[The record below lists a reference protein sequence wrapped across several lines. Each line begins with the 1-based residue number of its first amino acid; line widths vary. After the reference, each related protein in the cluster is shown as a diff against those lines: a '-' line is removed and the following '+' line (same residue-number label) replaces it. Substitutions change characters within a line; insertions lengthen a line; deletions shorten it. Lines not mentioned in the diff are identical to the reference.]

1 MNDQDAG
8 WDLEAD
14 VVVLGSGAAALV
26 AALAAHHHGA
36 GEVVILEKSGMVGG
50 TSAMSGGMMW
60 IPLNHHALEAGVE
73 DSIDDVVAYLDALA
87 PGLLDADTLSAY
99 LESGPEMVRFL
110 ADHTPARLRSFTGF
124 PDYQPNIVG
133 AKPHG
138 GRSLDNDVFP
148 FDELGTAATR
158 VNPPKTGVPKL
169 LSRYEDK
176 YGGVSDDELA
186 ERVRRDCRGQGQAL
200 VGSLFK
206 GALDRGIPVHYET
219 RARSLCTE
227 GGRIVGV
234 VAEQDQGTMR
244 VRARKG
250 VVIATGGF
258 EWNEQLV
265 KTFLRGPV
273 TGPISVP
280 EGEGDGLLMALE
292 VGASLGNMS
301 NAWWMT
307 SSKESKAGHR
317 DARPNFLASA
327 SERAFP
333 GSILVNRR
341 GRRFVNEAM
350 NYNALGFALHTFDP
364 AAYEWPNLP
373 YWLIFDSRYSSRY
386 RMFTSVAGEA
396 PPPWATRADTLEELA
411 ALIGIDGDGL
421 ADTVQRFN
429 KFAANGH
436 DDDFGRGDTTWDHWV
451 GDSSLPAPMS
461 CLGEIDQPPYY
472 AIEMEAGVNGTCGGP
487 RANADAQV
495 IDWNDRPIE
504 GLYVCSNT
512 MAAVTAGAYGGG
524 GGTLGPGMTFGFIAG
539 RHAASRPP
547 R

>member
-206 GALDRGIPVHYET
+206 GVLDRGIPVHYET

-265 KTFLRGPV
+265 KTFLRGPM

-280 EGEGDGLLMALE
+280 ECEGDGLLMALE